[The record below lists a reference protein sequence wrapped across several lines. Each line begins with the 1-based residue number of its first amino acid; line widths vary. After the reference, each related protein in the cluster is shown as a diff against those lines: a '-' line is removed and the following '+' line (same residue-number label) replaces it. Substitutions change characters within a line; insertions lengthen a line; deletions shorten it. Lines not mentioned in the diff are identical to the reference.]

1 MNKTNIILTIILL
14 IFLIVV
20 IILTNLSKE
29 ENIDTSNYDFKIY
42 FFNAGKADAIII
54 SNNNKYIMIDT
65 GEESL
70 SPEIL
75 SYFKNNNINE
85 LEYLIIT
92 HFDKDHVG
100 SAASII
106 NNIKVNNVF
115 QSNYPKD
122 SEYYNNYLNALS
134 NKNITPKTIEGNYEF
149 TLEDLNIVVNG
160 PIKIYDKN
168 ESNNS
173 SLIVKINYKNTN
185 YLFMGDAENAR
196 LKDYVSEETNTYD
209 FIKIPYHGNYLK
221 RLDDLLEIIK
231 PKYAVITSSNSM
243 RESSE
248 TINTLSELGIKYY
261 LTRNGDI
268 NIYSDGTSIIID
280 D

>member
-1 MNKTNIILTIILL
+1 MNKTNIILTIVLL
-14 IFLIVV
+14 VFLIIV
-20 IILTNLSKE
+20 IILTNLSKK
-29 ENIDTSNYDFKIY
+29 ENIDGSNYDFKIY
-42 FFNAGKADAIII
+42 FFNAGKADAIVI

-70 SPEIL
+70 SSEIL

-134 NKNITPKTIEGNYEF
+134 NKNITPKTIEENYEF

-160 PIKIYDKN
+160 PAKIYDKN

>member
-1 MNKTNIILTIILL
+1 MNKTNIILTIVLVV
-14 IFLIVV
+14 FLIIV
-20 IILTNLSKE
+20 IILTTLSKE
-29 ENIDTSNYDFKIY
+29 EEIDTSNYNFNIY
-42 FFNAGKADAIII
+42 FFNAGKADAIVI

-65 GEESL
+65 GEASL

-122 SEYYNNYLNALS
+122 SEYYSNYLNALS
-134 NKNITPKTIEGNYEF
+134 NKNIIPKTIEGNYEF

-160 PIKIYDKN
+160 PVKIYDKN

-185 YLFMGDAENAR
+185 YLFMGDTENAR

-248 TINTLSELGIKYY
+248 TINTLNELGIKYY

>member
-1 MNKTNIILTIILL
+1 MNKTNIILTIVLL
-14 IFLIVV
+14 VFLIIV
-20 IILTNLSKE
+20 IILTNLSKK
-29 ENIDTSNYDFKIY
+29 ENIDGSNYDFKIY
-42 FFNAGKADAIII
+42 FFNAGKADAIVI

-122 SEYYNNYLNALS
+122 SEYYSNYLNALS
-134 NKNITPKTIEGNYEF
+134 NKNIIPKTIEGNYEF

-160 PIKIYDKN
+160 PVKIYDKN

-185 YLFMGDAENAR
+185 HLFMGDAENAR

-268 NIYSDGTSIIID
+268 NIYSDGTNIIVD

>member
-1 MNKTNIILTIILL
+1 MNKTNIILTIVLL
-14 IFLIVV
+14 VFLIIV
-20 IILTNLSKE
+20 IILTNLSKK
-29 ENIDTSNYDFKIY
+29 ENIDGSNYDFKIY
-42 FFNAGKADAIII
+42 FFNAGKADAIVI

-70 SPEIL
+70 SSEIL

-122 SEYYNNYLNALS
+122 SEYYSNYLNALS
-134 NKNITPKTIEGNYEF
+134 NKNIIPKTIEGNYEF

-160 PIKIYDKN
+160 PVKIYDKN

-185 YLFMGDAENAR
+185 YLFMGDTENAR

-221 RLDDLLEIIK
+221 RLDDLLKIIK

-268 NIYSDGTSIIID
+268 NIYSDGTNIIVD

>member
-1 MNKTNIILTIILL
+1 MNKTNIILTIVLL
-14 IFLIVV
+14 VFLIIV
-20 IILTNLSKE
+20 IILTTLSKE
-29 ENIDTSNYDFKIY
+29 ENIDESNYDFKIY

-122 SEYYNNYLNALS
+122 SEYYSNYLNALS

-160 PIKIYDKN
+160 PAKIYDKN

>member
-1 MNKTNIILTIILL
+1 MNKTNIILTIVLVV
-14 IFLIVV
+14 FLIIV
-20 IILTNLSKE
+20 IILTTLSKE
-29 ENIDTSNYDFKIY
+29 EEIDTSNYNFNIY
-42 FFNAGKADAIII
+42 FFNAGKADAIVI

-65 GEESL
+65 GEASL

-160 PIKIYDKN
+160 PVKIYDKN

-185 YLFMGDAENAR
+185 YLFMGDTENAR

-248 TINTLSELGIKYY
+248 TINTLNELGIKYY

>member
-1 MNKTNIILTIILL
+1 MNKTNIILTIVLVV
-14 IFLIVV
+14 FLIIV
-20 IILTNLSKE
+20 IILTTLSKE
-29 ENIDTSNYDFKIY
+29 EEIDTSNYNFNIY
-42 FFNAGKADAIII
+42 FFNAGKADAIVI

-65 GEESL
+65 GEASL

-122 SEYYNNYLNALS
+122 SEYYSNYLNALS
-134 NKNITPKTIEGNYEF
+134 NKNIIPKTIEGNYEF

-160 PIKIYDKN
+160 PVKIYDKN

-248 TINTLSELGIKYY
+248 TINTLNELGIKYY